1 MILIHGTGRHEK
13 LVWRPLKITPKTEI
27 AKGELKDTA
36 GRDQMIL
43 KKALMKAAVN
53 SSERNGGSLAPRY

>member
-1 MILIHGTGRHEK
+1 M
-13 LVWRPLKITPKTEI
+13 RPLKITAKTEI

-43 KKALMKAAVN
+43 KKASMKAAVN
-53 SSERNGGSLAPRY
+53 SSEHNGSSLAPRY